1 MGFKIIFMYL
11 FVSVLTSGFAFAQHT
26 PAKKDSTKLY
36 ENIETYSGRSNFTKF
51 MYRLFFKPIAPVPD
65 KNKGGKNIYKKLIQK
80 PYSAFE
86 GKIIRNI
93 NIETLDPFGN
103 SIGDTIHT
111 SLNWFSKTGNKAH
124 IKSHGITIRNLL
136 LIHKNQP
143 FDSLLV
149 KESERLVRSR
159 EYIRD
164 VSFFVKSASKGSDS
178 VDVFIRAL
186 DIWSIIP
193 SFSTSTSRTSIGLT
207 DQNFLGFGHEFQN
220 EITRNYTRGNYAYR
234 TSYSI
239 PNVRNTYVNT
249 TLNYAIDG
257 DRYFSKSLNI
267 DRPFFSPF
275 AKWAAGVNFT
285 QQFSD
290 DSIPTIVNSI
300 YRQNRYKFNAQ
311 DYWAGSAIQLYKSTS
326 EYSRTTNFIA
336 AARFLRVRYLEKPN
350 ATIDPQ
356 QFFSDENFYLGS
368 VGVST
373 RRYVQDKYIFQ
384 YGITEDV
391 PVGKVYNLTSGYQER
406 NGNGRFY
413 LGGRVSTGN
422 YYNWG
427 YLSSNVEFGSFI
439 RASKAK
445 QGVVKL
451 DVNYFTGL
459 IEIGKWKFRHFVKPH
474 LTVGI
479 NRQSLDSLTLN
490 DDYGLIGFRSRELT
504 GTSRF
509 LFTVQTQSYAPW
521 DFIGFRFGPFVS
533 YSMGML
539 GNDLLGFKN
548 SKVYSQLGVGVLIKN
563 EHLVMNSFQI
573 SISFYPNIPGVG
585 QNIFKINSLSTG
597 DFGFRD
603 FEIGKPGI
611 VEFR

>member
-1 MGFKIIFMYL
+1 MGFKIIFMFL
-11 FVSVLTSGFAFAQHT
+11 FVSVLTSDFAFAQQT
-26 PAKKDSTKLY
+26 VAKKDSTNLY
-36 ENIETYSGRSNFTKF
+36 ENIEAYSGRSNFTKF
-51 MYRLFFKPIAPVPD
+51 VYRLFFKPIAPAPV
-65 KNKGGKNIYKKLIQK
+65 KRKGGRKVYKKLIQK

-93 NIETLDPFGN
+93 NIETLDPFGS
-103 SIGDTIHT
+103 SIGDTIKA
-111 SLNWFSKTGNKAH
+111 SLNWLSKTGNKMH

-136 LIHKNQP
+136 LIRQNQQ

-149 KESERLVRSR
+149 KESERLVRSMG
-159 EYIRD
+159 YIRD

-193 SFSTSTSRTSIGLT
+193 NFSTSTSRTSIGLT

-220 EITRNYTRGNYAYR
+220 EITRNYKKGNYAFH
-234 TSYSI
+234 TNYSI
-239 PNVRNTYVNT
+239 PNIKNTYVST
-249 TLNYAIDG
+249 TLDYAIDG

-275 AKWAAGVNFT
+275 AKWAAGVNFM

-290 DSIPTIVNSI
+290 DSIPTFVNAV
-300 YRQNRYKFNAQ
+300 YRQNRYRFNAQ
-311 DYWAGSAIQLYKSTS
+311 DYWAGSAIQLYKSKT

-336 AARFLRVRYLEKPN
+336 AARFLRVRFLEKPN
-350 ATIDPQ
+350 ETIDPQ
-356 QFFSDENFYLGS
+356 QFLSDENFYMGS
-368 VGVST
+368 IGVST
-373 RRYVQDKYIFQ
+373 RRYVQDKYIFK

-391 PVGKVYNLTSGYQER
+391 PIGKVYNLTGGYQEK
-406 NGNGRFY
+406 NNAGRFY
-413 LGGRVSTGN
+413 LGGRVSMGN
-422 YYNWG
+422 YFDWG
-427 YLSSNVEFGSFI
+427 YMSSNIEFGTFF
-439 RASKAK
+439 RGANAD
-445 QGVVKL
+445 QGVIKL

-474 LTVGI
+474 LTIGV
-479 NRQSLDSLTLN
+479 NRLSLDSLTLN
-490 DDYGLIGFRSRELT
+490 DHYGLNGFRSRELT

-509 LFTVQTQSYAPW
+509 LFTIQTQSYAPW
-521 DFIGFRFGPFVS
+521 DFIGFRFGPFIS

-539 GNDLLGFKN
+539 GNDLMGFKN

-573 SISFYPNIPGVG
+573 SISFYPIIPGIG
-585 QNIFKINSLSTG
+585 QNIFKINSFSTD

-603 FEIGKPGI
+603 FEIGKPGV

>member
-1 MGFKIIFMYL
+1 MGFKIIVMLL
-11 FVSVLTSGFAFAQHT
+11 FVSIYTSNFAFAQQT
-26 PAKKDSTKLY
+26 VAKKDSTRLY
-36 ENIETYSGRSNFTKF
+36 ENIENYSKSNKFTRF
-51 MYRLFFKPIAPVPD
+51 MYRLFFKPVAPIPV
-65 KNKGGKNIYKKLIQK
+65 KRKGVKKVYKKLIQK

-93 NIETLDPFGN
+93 NIQTLDPFGS
-103 SIGDTIHT
+103 SIGDTIVA
-111 SLNWFSKTGNKAH
+111 SLNWLSKTGNKAH
-124 IKSHGITIRNLL
+124 IKSQGIAIRNLL
-136 LIHKNQP
+136 LIHQNQP

-149 KESERLVRSR
+149 NESERLVRSR
-159 EYIRD
+159 KYIRD
-164 VSFFVKSASKGSDS
+164 VSFFVKPVLTGSDS

-207 DQNFLGFGHEFQN
+207 DRNFLGFGHEFQN
-220 EITRNYTRGNYAYR
+220 EITRNYTKGNYAYL

-239 PNVRNTYVNT
+239 PNIRNTYVST

-275 AKWAAGVNFT
+275 ARWAAGVNFM

-290 DSIPTIVNSI
+290 DSIPTTITTV

-311 DYWAGSAIQLYKSTS
+311 DYWAGSAIQLYKSNS
-326 EYSRTTNFIA
+326 EYSRTTNLIA
-336 AARFLRVRYLEKPN
+336 AARFLRVRYMEKPDV
-350 ATIDPQ
+350 TIDLQ
-356 QFFSDENFYLGS
+356 QFLSDENFYLGS

-373 RRYVQDKYIFQ
+373 RRYVQDKFIFK

-391 PVGKVYNLTSGYQER
+391 PIGKVYNLTGGYQEK
-406 NGNGRFY
+406 NNIGRFY
-413 LGGRVSTGN
+413 LGGRVAMGN
-422 YYNWG
+422 YFQWG
-427 YLSSNVEFGSFI
+427 YLSSNIEFGTFFHSSH
-439 RASKAK
+439 AD
-445 QGVVKL
+445 QGVIKL

-459 IEIGKWKFRHFVKPH
+459 IEIGNWKFRHFVKPH

-479 NRQSLDSLTLN
+479 NRLALDSLTLN
-490 DDYGLIGFRSRELT
+490 DDYGLNGFRSRELT

-509 LFTVQTQSYAPW
+509 LFTIQTQSYAPW
-521 DFIGFRFGPFVS
+521 NFIGFRFGPFIN
-533 YSMGML
+533 YSFGML
-539 GNDLLGFKN
+539 GDDLLGFKN

-573 SISFYPNIPGVG
+573 SISFYPNIPGIG
-585 QNIFKINSLSTG
+585 QNIFKINSFSTD

-603 FEIGKPGI
+603 FEIGKPGV

>member
-1 MGFKIIFMYL
+1 MRFKIILMFL
-11 FVSVLTSGFAFAQHT
+11 FVSVLTSDFAFAQQT
-26 PAKKDSTKLY
+26 VAKKDSTKLY
-36 ENIETYSGRSNFTKF
+36 ENIQTYSEGSNFTRF

-65 KNKGGKNIYKKLIQK
+65 KKKGGKKIYKKLIQK

-86 GKIIRNI
+86 GKIIRKI
-93 NIETLDPFGN
+93 NIETLDPFGS
-103 SIGDTIHT
+103 SIGDTIKA
-111 SLNWFSKTGNKAH
+111 SLNLLSKTGNKMH

-136 LIHKNQP
+136 LIHQNQP

-149 KESERLVRSR
+149 KESERLVRSMG
-159 EYIRD
+159 YIRD
-164 VSFFVKSASKGSDS
+164 VSFFVKSISAGSDS

-207 DQNFLGFGHEFQN
+207 DENFLGLGHEFQN
-220 EITRNYTRGNYAYR
+220 RITRNYTEGNYAYR

-239 PNVRNTYVNT
+239 PNIRNTYVST

-275 AKWAAGVNFT
+275 ARWAAGVNFI

-290 DSIPTIVNSI
+290 DSIPTIVNTI

-311 DYWAGSAIQLYKSTS
+311 DYWGGGAIQLYKSKT

-336 AARFLRVRYLEKPN
+336 AARFLRVRFLEKPN
-350 ATIDPQ
+350 EIIDPQ
-356 QFFSDENFYLGS
+356 HFLSDENFYLGS
-368 VGVST
+368 IGVST
-373 RRYVQDKYIFQ
+373 RRYVQDKYIFK

-391 PVGKVYNLTSGYQER
+391 PIGKVYNLTAGFQKK
-406 NGNGRFY
+406 NNAGRFY
-413 LGGRVSTGN
+413 LGGRVSMGN
-422 YYNWG
+422 YFDWG
-427 YLSSNVEFGSFI
+427 YMSSNIEFGTFFRSSN
-439 RASKAK
+439 AD

-479 NRQSLDSLTLN
+479 NRLELDSLTLN
-490 DDYGLIGFRSRELT
+490 DEYGLIGFRSRELT

-509 LFTVQTQSYAPW
+509 LFTIQTQSYAPW
-521 DFIGFRFGPFVS
+521 DFIGFRFGPFIS
-533 YSMGML
+533 YSFGML
-539 GNDLLGFKN
+539 GEDMLGFKN

-573 SISFYPNIPGVG
+573 SISFYPNIPGIG
-585 QNIFKINSLSTG
+585 QNIFKMNSFSTD

-603 FEIGKPGI
+603 FEIGKPGV

>member
-1 MGFKIIFMYL
+1 MGFKIIVMFL
-11 FVSVLTSGFAFAQHT
+11 FVSIFTSNFAFAQPIT
-26 PAKKDSTKLY
+26 AKKDSTRLY
-36 ENIETYSGRSNFTKF
+36 ENIENYSKSNKFTRF
-51 MYRLFFKPIAPVPD
+51 MYRLFFKPVAPSPV
-65 KNKGGKNIYKKLIQK
+65 KKKGGKKVYKKLIHK

-86 GKIIRNI
+86 GKIIRKI
-93 NIETLDPFGN
+93 NIETLDPFGS

-111 SLNWFSKTGNKAH
+111 SLNLLSKTGNRLH

-136 LIHKNQP
+136 LIHQNQP

-159 EYIRD
+159 KYIRD

-207 DQNFLGFGHEFQN
+207 DQNFLGLGHEFQN
-220 EITRNYTRGNYAYR
+220 KITRNYTEGNYAYR

-239 PNVRNTYVNT
+239 PNIRNTYVST

-267 DRPFFSPF
+267 DRPFFSSF
-275 AKWAAGVNFT
+275 AKWAAGVNFV

-290 DSIPTIVNSI
+290 DSIPTIINTV
-300 YRQNRYKFNAQ
+300 YRQNRYRFNAQ
-311 DYWAGSAIQLYKSTS
+311 DYWAGSAIQLYKSKT

-336 AARFLRVRYLEKPN
+336 AARFLRVRFLEKPN
-350 ATIDPQ
+350 ETIDPQ
-356 QFFSDENFYLGS
+356 HFLSDENFYLGS
-368 VGVST
+368 IGVST
-373 RRYVQDKYIFQ
+373 RRYVQDKYIFK

-391 PVGKVYNLTSGYQER
+391 PIGKDYNLTGGYQEK
-406 NGNGRFY
+406 NNMGRFY
-413 LGGRVSTGN
+413 LGGRFSMGN
-422 YYNWG
+422 YYSWG
-427 YLSSNVEFGSFI
+427 YLSSNVEFGTFFRESH
-439 RASKAK
+439 AD

-479 NRQSLDSLTLN
+479 NRLALDSLTLN
-490 DDYGLIGFRSRELT
+490 DDYGLNGFRSRELT

-509 LFTVQTQSYAPW
+509 LFTIQTQSYAPW
-521 DFIGFRFGPFVS
+521 DFIGFRFGPFIS
-533 YSMGML
+533 YSFGML
-539 GNDLLGFKN
+539 GDDMLGFKN

-573 SISFYPNIPGVG
+573 SISFYPNIPGIG
-585 QNIFKINSLSTG
+585 QNIFKINSFSTD
-597 DFGFRD
+597 DFGFSD
-603 FEIGKPGI
+603 FEIGKPAV